1 MSINID
7 QLSPELQKQ
16 LVPDSGVVKELKAL
30 HTPGGHTIRKIIDY
44 SELGLNVPPVTGRRG
59 GERRL
64 WLPSTGSD
72 HDASA
77 RLVSQLPRNKVVE
90 VRWLALILWISED
103 SRELM
108 PHEPEFR
115 GKIQYET
122 FVLFWLRVYCAN
134 LKALHG
140 HILRSDRLDYFLK
153 ERKSLETLVWGLTHG
168 FFEGYRVDSSGK
180 LIRPKGREIPDPEK
194 SMKDF
199 GGARGD
205 PVAPILAAKARD

>member
-30 HTPGGHTIRKIIDY
+30 HTPAGHTIRKVIDY
-44 SELGLNVPPVTGRRG
+44 SKLGLNVPPVTGRRG

-77 RLVSQLPRNKVVE
+77 RLVSHLPRNKVVE

-103 SRELM
+103 GRKLM
-108 PHEPEFR
+108 PHEP
-115 GKIQYET
+115 
-122 FVLFWLRVYCAN
+122 
-134 LKALHG
+134 
-140 HILRSDRLDYFLK
+140 
-153 ERKSLETLVWGLTHG
+153 
-168 FFEGYRVDSSGK
+168 
-180 LIRPKGREIPDPEK
+180 
-194 SMKDF
+194 
-199 GGARGD
+199 
-205 PVAPILAAKARD
+205 

>member
-30 HTPGGHTIRKIIDY
+30 HTPGGHTIGKVIDY

-77 RLVSQLPRNKVVE
+77 RLVSQLPPNKSIE
-90 VRWLALILWISED
+90 VRGVALILWISED
-103 SRELM
+103 GRELVL
-108 PHEPEFR
+108 HESEFW
-115 GKIQYET
+115 GK
-122 FVLFWLRVYCAN
+122 
-134 LKALHG
+134 
-140 HILRSDRLDYFLK
+140 
-153 ERKSLETLVWGLTHG
+153 
-168 FFEGYRVDSSGK
+168 
-180 LIRPKGREIPDPEK
+180 
-194 SMKDF
+194 M
-199 GGARGD
+199 
-205 PVAPILAAKARD
+205 